1 MAIKNIFK
9 KILNILVDIFC
20 LPFGLLFKFIKNA
33 DNVLVSTIRLLL
45 LLFLFSGICYIF
57 IAKPYRVFAKNFY
70 FEKYKTAKEANKAS
84 IIESKNINDNV
95 NYFEKVGSKCKK
107 DTDKNGNFYICLY
120 TENKIYKKNEWKVF
134 LRYNNNNI
142 ITHKRINKKEVN
154 KLKELYNK
162 IK

>member
-57 IAKPYRVFAKNFY
+57 IAKPYRIFAKNF
-70 FEKYKTAKEANKAS
+70 KIPEAQAGAIFLLVDKNT
-84 IIESKNINDNV
+84 IHKNIP
-95 NYFEKVGSKCKK
+95 
-107 DTDKNGNFYICLY
+107 
-120 TENKIYKKNEWKVF
+120 
-134 LRYNNNNI
+134 
-142 ITHKRINKKEVN
+142 
-154 KLKELYNK
+154 KLSA
-162 IK
+162 

>member
-33 DNVLVSTIRLLL
+33 DNVLVSTVRLLL
-45 LLFLFSGICYIF
+45 LLFLFSGIFYTF
-57 IAKPYRVFAKNFY
+57 IAKPYRIFAKDFY
-70 FEKYKTAKEANKAS
+70 FEKYKTVEEVEKAS
-84 IIESKNINDNV
+84 AIKSKNINV
-95 NYFEKVGSKCKK
+95 NINFFKKAGSICKK

-134 LRYNNNNI
+134 LRYNNNNN
-142 ITHKRINKKEVN
+142 ITHKRIDKKEVN